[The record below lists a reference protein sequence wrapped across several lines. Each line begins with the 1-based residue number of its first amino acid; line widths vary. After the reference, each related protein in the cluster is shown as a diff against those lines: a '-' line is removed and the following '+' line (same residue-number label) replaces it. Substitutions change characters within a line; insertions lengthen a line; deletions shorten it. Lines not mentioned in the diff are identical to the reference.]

1 MKGILING
9 SPKRRDSSSGAL
21 LDDLRSL
28 LDPGTETA
36 VMTVTASLVRL
47 LGHALGAIPRGCKTA

>member
-28 LDPGTETA
+28 LDPGTELP
-36 VMTVTASLVRL
+36 S
-47 LGHALGAIPRGCKTA
+47 